1 MKLGMPAMVEL
12 STIEESAA
20 LCTEL
25 GLSFLELNTN
35 FPTQQLHLLDPEEL
49 RFLAKKYGIFYTI
62 HLNDEMPVADFNP
75 AVAEGY
81 LNAMT
86 QAILFAEKIGAPVLN
101 MHLSEGAR
109 YTMPHRKLWFYEAYE
124 QEYLEGMTR
133 FRDLC
138 DFVVGRNNIQI
149 CIENSGGFRPFHLKA
164 LELLLQRSCFG
175 LTLDIGHDQCTGG
188 ADGQWMLEHATKL
201 RHMHI
206 HDVVSGNDHRPLG
219 TGEIDLN
226 RWLRVAQ
233 QHCYSA
239 VLEVKTVE
247 GLRQSAAWIQN
258 NKEML

>member
-20 LCTEL
+20 LCAEL

-101 MHLSEGAR
+101 MHLSEGAH

-164 LELLLQRSCFG
+164 LELLLQRPSFA
-175 LTLDIGHDQCTGG
+175 LTLDIGHDHCTGG
-188 ADGQWMLEHATKL
+188 ADGAWILQHSAAL

-206 HDVVSGNDHRPLG
+206 HDVLDGHDHHPLG
-219 TGEIDLN
+219 TGQVDIPT
-226 RWLRVAQ
+226 WLRLASK
-233 QHCYSA
+233 QHCTA
-239 VLEVKTVE
+239 VLEVKTE
-247 GLRQSAAWIQN
+247 AGLRQSVEWIHKN
-258 NKEML
+258 T